1 MRTASEETS
10 LAHCAAAGDAQA
22 FAELIRPH
30 RDHVWA
36 VCFRITGQRQDAEDA
51 LQDTLTAAWLNLGRF
66 RGESRIGTWLHRIA
80 ANAALRLAQRRREVP
95 HEAIDDVAGDE
106 TPFSTTVV
114 ERDAL
119 QTALNL
125 LPPDFR
131 TALVLRE
138 YADMTYADIAA
149 YQSVGVQTVKSR
161 LNRARHA
168 VQLLLAQEA

>member
-1 MRTASEETS
+1 
-10 LAHCAAAGDAQA
+10 
-22 FAELIRPH
+22 
-30 RDHVWA
+30 
-36 VCFRITGQRQDAEDA
+36 
-51 LQDTLTAAWLNLGRF
+51 
-66 RGESRIGTWLHRIA
+66 
-80 ANAALRLAQRRREVP
+80 
-95 HEAIDDVAGDE
+95 
-106 TPFSTTVV
+106 VV